1 MDRTISSS
9 RHGEFQPGALGRRT
23 PAAARERG
31 PRPRARTAPLRVVSG
46 LLPALAAT
54 AAPADALGQLVD
66 RGTFALHAGGEEAGT
81 EEFTIQRVG
90 TGDAQVTLATGTLS
104 MRDGRVVKTMLRL
117 VGTTMVFSEYEV
129 VSVEGSDTL
138 VMRVVRAGDRL
149 RTRTVA
155 PWGEEAWEY
164 PARAT
169 TVVLDDGVAHH
180 HFLLGALLEAHGP
193 DVRIHAVAPL
203 AEMEELSAR
212 PEAGPETIEVGGER
226 IETTRIR
233 LSAGGEGRTAWFDG
247 SGRLVRVALAA
258 NGFEALRRR

>member
-9 RHGEFQPGALGRRT
+9 RHGEFQPEAPRRRT
-23 PAAARERG
+23 PAAARERER
-31 PRPRARTAPLRVVSG
+31 RPRTRTAVVHVFRG
-46 LLPALAAT
+46 LLPVLAA
-54 AAPADALGQLVD
+54 AGVPANAPGQLVD
-66 RGTFALHAGGEEAGT
+66 RGTFALYAGGEETGT

-117 VGTTMVFSEYEV
+117 VGTTMAFSEYEV
-129 VSVEGSDTL
+129 VSVTGSDTL

-203 AEMEELSAR
+203 ADMEELSAR
-212 PEAGPETIEVGGER
+212 PEAGSEAIEVGGER
-226 IETTRIR
+226 VETTRIR
-233 LSAGGEGRTAWFDG
+233 LSAGGDGGTAWFDG
-247 SGRLVRVALAA
+247 SGRLVRVVSAA